1 VNTSAPSLAGCMSL
15 RVLLPDRVLLESEDV
30 SRIVV
35 TTDAGSHGLLPR
47 RRDCAAV
54 LVPCVLE
61 FGRADGTRGYV
72 AVDRGVLTKTG
83 REVVVACRNAVP
95 GDDLERLHALVEG
108 RFARLGADE
117 QATRQAMARL
127 EGEIVRESGR
137 GDVTRVR

>member
-1 VNTSAPSLAGCMSL
+1 MNGPPPGPLTGMRL
-15 RVLLPDRVLLESEDV
+15 RVLLPDRVLLERDDV
-30 SRIVV
+30 SRLVV

-54 LVPCVLE
+54 LVPGVLE
-61 FGRADGTRGYV
+61 FGRADGTRSYV

-83 REVVVACRNAVP
+83 REVVVACRNAVA
-95 GDDLERLHALVEG
+95 GDDLEALRGLVEG

-117 QATRQAMARL
+117 QATRQALARL

-137 GDVTRVR
+137 RDDA